1 MAAVTKNGRALEFA
15 SDVLKGDRE
24 FVLARVKQD
33 GLSLRHASNRGDKE
47 IVVAAVT
54 QDGEALS
61 QRIFLY
67 VHHVLRDLGTLD
79 SFIIHIHYRV
89 AKGLTDSRKKISP
102 NFDPLFL

>member
-15 SDVLKGDRE
+15 SDVLKGDRK

-61 QRIFLY
+61 YAFNKLKGDKD
-67 VHHVLRDLGTLD
+67 VVLAAVTNYGTAL
-79 SFIIHIHYRV
+79 R
-89 AKGLTDSRKKISP
+89 
-102 NFDPLFL
+102 